1 MTDPE
6 THAEQEAFA
15 KRLGVALI
23 DVWFM
28 RRRGPEPGWV
38 LEPQVD
44 DHETFL
50 TTVSMSLARHG
61 ARFALWYDDEMW
73 CLLDTSTNDT
83 KRYPSRDAAE
93 MVAIHVR

>member
-6 THAEQEAFA
+6 THAAQEDFA
-15 KRLGVALI
+15 KRLGVNLI
-23 DVWFM
+23 DVWFLSP
-28 RRRGPEPGWV
+28 RDKRWRV
-38 LEPQVD
+38 EPQVD

-50 TTVSMSLARHG
+50 TTVSMSLERGG
-61 ARFALWYDDEMW
+61 ARFALWHDTEKW
-73 CLLDTSTNDT
+73 CLLDKRSGDT